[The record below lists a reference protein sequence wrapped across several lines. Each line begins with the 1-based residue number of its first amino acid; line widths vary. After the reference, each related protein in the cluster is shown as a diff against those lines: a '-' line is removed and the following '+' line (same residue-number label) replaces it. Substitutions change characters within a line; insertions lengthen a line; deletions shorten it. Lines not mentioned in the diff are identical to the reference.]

1 MFSTQFRIAAAAL
14 LASAAVPALAGGFYV
29 LLGNPEASSQ
39 AKAAGAV
46 VTIKLA
52 GCHEPE
58 KANVTAI
65 AIGKVDGQ
73 RQSVPLTLTKL
84 SEPGMYAV
92 TRQWPDKG
100 NWVLEIIATDG
111 QRVASTLVA
120 AATGGV
126 ERDKAVMDTKA
137 ASESEIAGLLAKA
150 QTH

>member
-1 MFSTQFRIAAAAL
+1 M
-14 LASAAVPALAGGFYV
+14 

-58 KANVTAI
+58 KANVTAV
-65 AIGKVDGQ
+65 AIGKVDGK

-100 NWVLEIIATDG
+100 SWVLQFMATDG
-111 QRVASTLVA
+111 ERVASTLVA
-120 AATGGV
+120 AGAGGI
-126 ERDKAVMDTKA
+126 EREKAVMGMKP
-137 ASESEIAGLLAKA
+137 ASESEIASLLTKA

>member
-1 MFSTQFRIAAAAL
+1 MFSTRLKIAAAAL
-14 LASAAVPALAGGFYV
+14 LASAAVPALAGGFFV
-29 LLGNPEASSQ
+29 LLANPEASSQ

-58 KANVTAI
+58 KANVTAV
-65 AIGKVDGQ
+65 AIGKIDGQ

-92 TRQWPDKG
+92 TRQWPEKG
-100 NWVLEIIATDG
+100 NWVLQFIATDG
-111 QRVASTLVA
+111 ERVASTLVA
-120 AATGGV
+120 AGSGGIDR
-126 ERDKAVMDTKA
+126 EKAVMGMRP

>member
-1 MFSTQFRIAAAAL
+1 MFSTQCRIAAAVL
-14 LASAAVPALAGGFYV
+14 LASAGIPALAGGFYV
-29 LLGNPEASSQ
+29 LLGNPEASSK

-58 KANVTAI
+58 KANVTAV
-65 AIGKVDGQ
+65 AIGKVDDQ

-92 TRQWPDKG
+92 TRQWREKG
-100 NWVLEIIATDG
+100 NWVLQFIATDG
-111 QRVASTLVA
+111 ERVASTLVA
-120 AATGGV
+120 AGAKRI
-126 ERDKAVMDTKA
+126 EREKAVMGMKPAT
-137 ASESEIAGLLAKA
+137 ESEIAGLLANA

>member
-1 MFSTQFRIAAAAL
+1 MFSTRLKIAAAAL
-14 LASAAVPALAGGFYV
+14 LASAAVPALAGGFFV
-29 LLGNPEASSQ
+29 LLGNPEASSR

-58 KANVTAI
+58 KANVSAV
-65 AIGKVDGQ
+65 AIGEVDGQ

-92 TRQWPDKG
+92 TRQWPEKG
-100 NWVLEIIATDG
+100 NWVLQFIATDG
-111 QRVASTLVA
+111 ERVASTLVA
-120 AATGGV
+120 AGAGGI
-126 ERDKAVMDTKA
+126 EPEKAVMGMKP
-137 ASESEIAGLLAKA
+137 ASESEINGLLAKA